1 MHVARATLTLCALS
15 PLLARRATQCHADG
29 TPCFTEQAMAFQ
41 EKILRT
47 SCIGECSIFPP
58 SIFSDAAIANPRM
71 QERERLRMGG
81 AREEAELMMFRAVE
95 RVLTATK
102 TDAKAVDILVG
113 KGRKRAGRVPCYSPA
128 LCVAATRFVIC
139 TNARAASE
147 W

>member
-1 MHVARATLTLCALS
+1 
-15 PLLARRATQCHADG
+15 
-29 TPCFTEQAMAFQ
+29 MAFQ

-102 TDAKAVDILVG
+102 TDAKAVDILVVNCSLFCPTPSLSAMIVNSFQMRSDVQSYNLG
-113 KGRKRAGRVPCYSPA
+113 GMG
-128 LCVAATRFVIC
+128 
-139 TNARAASE
+139 
-147 W
+147 